1 MTRPPRLARRVVV
14 AVTAIT
20 ATTVFIAAAGSWLTT
35 RHILVSGVDQDLARH
50 GERINRMVRAAPPGA
65 WAGRPPRES
74 RYLVQVANLEPWA
87 IVHASGD
94 LDAADRLFGPGDRD
108 PATLALA
115 DGRQVRRI
123 ILDLDRAPPF
133 VPSASAAGAV
143 RTALALDL
151 AGVEG
156 ELDRL
161 AWVLSAL
168 WIAAT
173 GLALGAG
180 LWLAPTT
187 IRPLR
192 RLAEALD
199 RIGPDR
205 LDTRLEPG
213 TGPAEAQA
221 VVDRL
226 NRLLARLGESV
237 EREKATV
244 RAMAHELRTPV
255 AVLRS
260 DIEFRLLAG
269 PGPDEV
275 RVLRA
280 NLAVVER
287 MQALVHDLLAL
298 ARLEAGTETAR
309 PEDIAIAP
317 VIAAVLADHA
327 GRTAERGLA
336 CTVAGDDAARATT
349 SPAHLRMALA
359 CLVANA
365 VDHGEPGPVS
375 ITVRRDGDGL
385 HIAIANRCRPGI
397 DPARVGEPFYR
408 ADPARS
414 HGGHSGLGAALARRL
429 ARLLGGSITVAVVDD
444 RFTATLTVP

>member
-1 MTRPPRLARRVVV
+1 VSRPPRLARRVVV

-20 ATTVFIAAAGSWLTT
+20 ATTVCIAAAGSWFAT
-35 RHILVSGVDQDLARH
+35 RHILINGVDQDLARH
-50 GERINRMVRAAPPGA
+50 GERLTRMVRAAPPGA

-74 RYLVQVANLEPWA
+74 RFLVQVAAIEPWT
-87 IVHASGD
+87 IVHAGGD
-94 LDAADRLFGPGDRD
+94 LDAGDRLLGPGDRD
-108 PATLALA
+108 PAIVALG
-115 DGRQVRRI
+115 DGRRVRRI
-123 ILDLDRAPPF
+123 ILDLERAPPF

-143 RTALALDL
+143 RAAVAMDLDSVERELERLALVL
-151 AGVEG
+151 AV
-156 ELDRL
+156 
-161 AWVLSAL
+161 L

-205 LDTRLEPG
+205 LDTRVEPG

-226 NRLLARLGESV
+226 NRLLARLAESV

-244 RAMAHELRTPV
+244 RAIAHELRTPV

-269 PGPDEV
+269 PGPDET
-275 RVLRA
+275 RVLQA

-298 ARLEAGTETAR
+298 ARLEAGAEAVRT
-309 PEDIAIAP
+309 EDIAIAP
-317 VIAAVLADHA
+317 LIAAVVADHA
-327 GRTAERGLA
+327 GRAGERGLA
-336 CTVAGDDAARATT
+336 FTVTGDDAVRATT

-365 VDHGEPGPVS
+365 ADHGEPGPIA
-375 ITVRRDGDGL
+375 ITVGRSADGL
-385 HIAIANRCRPGI
+385 CIAIANRCRPGI

-414 HGGHSGLGAALARRL
+414 HAGHSGLGAALARRL
-429 ARLLGGSITVAVVDD
+429 ARLLGGTIAVTVADGV
-444 RFTATLTVP
+444 FTATLTVP